1 MDIPKKTLY
10 ETDFYQWTK
19 QQAQLIK
26 ERRFSELDL
35 ENLVEEVE
43 DMGSSERNGLTSHLK
58 QLLMHLLKWQY
69 QPQRQSRSWKDS
81 IINHRYDVELILK
94 CNPGLKPKVFECYQ
108 QAYQQAKTLAHRQT
122 GIPVSD
128 FPEQC
133 PWGYT
138 EVMDIDFLPQPPT
151 H

>member
-1 MDIPKKTLY
+1 MDTPKKTLY

-19 QQAQLIK
+19 QQAQLIR
-26 ERRFSELDL
+26 EHRFGELDL
-35 ENLVEEVE
+35 ENLIEEVA

-94 CNPGLKPKVFECYQ
+94 RNPGLKPKVFECYQ
-108 QAYQQAKTLAHRQT
+108 QAYLQAKTLAHRQT

-138 EVMDIDFLPQPPT
+138 EVMDIDFLPPPPT